1 MSLLPW
7 MVTVALAQQPLVI
20 AHRGSPGY
28 LPDHTLAGYERAIAL
43 GADYLEP
50 DLVSTADGVLVAR
63 HENEIGGTT
72 DVARH
77 FPQRKT
83 TKVVDGES
91 ISGWFTEDFTLAELK
106 TLRARQPMDDRPKT
120 HDGRYEIPTLD
131 EILALVT
138 RLEAEHGRRIGL
150 YPETKHPSYFDQLGL
165 SLEEPLVEALHAA
178 GLDGPEDPVFIQSFE
193 VGNLQQLAQMTGL
206 RRVQLV
212 WEPTAHPWDQRLGGK
227 TYGDL
232 LTPEGL
238 AFVATYAHGLGVHK
252 AHLLPPRS
260 DGTLGPTTGLLT
272 AAHHAGL
279 LVHVYTFRS
288 EDRYLPPEHKGD
300 PQAELQRFFALG
312 IDGAFCD
319 FPDVGVRARPVTDG
333 AAPASPVDPSATEK

>member
-252 AHLLPPRS
+252 AHLLPPRP
-260 DGTLGPTTGLLT
+260 DGTLGPATGLLT
-272 AAHHAGL
+272 AAHQAGL

-288 EDRYLPPEHKGD
+288 EDRYLPAEHQGD
-300 PQAELQRFFALG
+300 PEAELRRFFTLG

-319 FPDVGVRARPVTDG
+319 FPDVGVRARPVSDA
-333 AAPASPVDPSATEK
+333 AAPASQADPSATEK